1 MATPTPSTSTPQKH
15 LAAFSSP
22 APRSVPGMINFD
34 SPAALGLSLEGGVG
48 MGISMSGLS
57 GLGLTGSSMGGR
69 ADDDE
74 RRRRLEAIIATLRA
88 RPGRVSQEG
97 VERLSKRC
105 GLDFSSE
112 TQKNGQVIKAIAG
125 KSFILDVTFD
135 ADTVERVKFES
146 VYENAAPFSKTAGKT
161 LRKNLSP
168 TPEISRI
175 NLTLDRFAHNLER
188 LARMDRL
195 SSQDVSCFEAVS
207 GVYKSLKKLFDYEKQ
222 AAKTLINSRS
232 GNIDEKAERE
242 VLSKK
247 SGRPRMNAGE
257 CVGLSLEYWMDRR
270 HVLPR
275 LLKTKQK
282 AALDKNH
289 MDVDSDG
296 SDTPS
301 EPESELNKIYSLS
314 IECEP
319 SPATIYQPI
328 RVSDAWISEQVE
340 KPAGDPENMFQ
351 GPSIDWL
358 EPPSTYIN
366 PPGAE
371 DHHTMNIGADGA
383 SNIGSLP
390 NVRFVAKLNPPLVV
404 PLSVAVA
411 IVQSLGNEI
420 PQEAIKATTFVG
432 LALRPGEI
440 DPAAVGLAGETTQE
454 IRSEKNVL
462 VVRKDGHEE
471 EHHHAN
477 SLYVPKTEYARALD
491 ELPFQHPRQLVEILP
506 TLRQYAFLTSLLQ
519 SSFPP
524 PPPPTIPSA
533 PPNSSNPP
541 PLPPSPTLQIDLTL
555 HYAQPTPRLTI
566 HLPHPSSPDTSVST
580 DPLAAIL
587 SPAPLSAPLTVA
599 IDVLA
604 NAELLVAEQNI
615 VAAEDGAEA
624 DAAAVRRVG
633 RALDL
638 SGDVGVWA
646 EWVWGRHGGDAAGSG
661 AGGAGRQE
669 QGKLAD
675 GI

>member
-1 MATPTPSTSTPQKH
+1 MATPTPSTNTPQKH

-125 KSFILDVTFD
+125 RSFILDVTFD
-135 ADTVERVKFES
+135 ADAVERVKFET
-146 VYENAAPFSKTAGKT
+146 VYENAAPFSKTAAKT

-168 TPEISRI
+168 TPELSRI

-195 SSQDVSCFEAVS
+195 SSQEVSCFEAIS
-207 GVYKSLKKLFDYEKQ
+207 GVYTSLKKLFDYEKQ
-222 AAKTLINSRS
+222 AAKTLINARS

-275 LLKTKQK
+275 LSKTKQK
-282 AALDKNH
+282 AAVDKNH

-301 EPESELNKIYSLS
+301 EPETELNKIYSLS

-340 KPAGDPENMFQ
+340 KPSGDPENMFQ

-366 PPGAE
+366 APGAE
-371 DHHTMNIGADGA
+371 DHDAMNIGADA
-383 SNIGSLP
+383 TSNIGSLP
-390 NVRFVAKLNPPLVV
+390 NIRFVAKLNPPLVV

-420 PQEAIKATTFVG
+420 PQDAIKATTFVG
-432 LALRPGEI
+432 LALRPSEI

-454 IRSEKNVL
+454 IRSEKSVL
-462 VVRKDGHEE
+462 VVRKDGQEE
-471 EHHHAN
+471 ERHHAN
-477 SLYVPKTEYARALD
+477 SLYVPKTEYARVLD

-524 PPPPTIPSA
+524 PPPPLLNPSD
-533 PPNSSNPP
+533 
-541 PLPPSPTLQIDLTL
+541 PPSTPQPPTLQIDLTL

-566 HLPHPSSPDTSVST
+566 HLPHPSPDAAAAT

-587 SPAPLSAPLTVA
+587 SPAAPTAPLTVA

-615 VAAEDGAEA
+615 VSAEEA
-624 DAAAVRRVG
+624 DAAVVRRVG

-646 EWVWGRHGGDAAGSG
+646 EWVWGRMGSSSGAAGAGAGSG
-661 AGGAGRQE
+661 AV
-669 QGKLAD
+669 AD
-675 GI
+675 AM